1 MASLARTAVRPAL
14 SAGMVMPSAA
24 VRVSATAGFH
34 SSATQ
39 MSTLRELEGRIK
51 SVKNIEKI
59 TKSMKMIASTKLAKA
74 QRAMHA
80 AKAYGQ
86 TNDEV
91 FKNAEAKQS
100 EGGNQLY
107 VVVSSDKG
115 LCGGIHSSVSK
126 RTKTELKQIGGAA
139 GSADSSEGPRLVVLG
154 DKAKAQLS
162 RSLGKNIAISFNQV
176 GKDVPTFADASA
188 IADKIIA
195 SGVKFDQVN
204 IVYNAYVSAISFES
218 NILTVFGEE
227 ALRNAANFNAYEQE
241 DDTTKDLAEFALANA
256 IYAALV
262 EGHAAEIN
270 SKQNA
275 MDNASKNAGEM
286 IQTLGMAYNR
296 GRQAQITND
305 LIDIITGASAL

>member
-1 MASLARTAVRPAL
+1 
-14 SAGMVMPSAA
+14 
-24 VRVSATAGFH
+24 
-34 SSATQ
+34 
-39 MSTLRELEGRIK
+39 
-51 SVKNIEKI
+51 
-59 TKSMKMIASTKLAKA
+59 MIASTKLNKA
-74 QRAMHA
+74 QRAMRA

-86 TNDEV
+86 TSNEV
-91 FKNAEAKQS
+91 FENSEAKAS
-100 EGGNQLY
+100 EDANQLFI
-107 VVVSSDKG
+107 VVSSDKG

-126 RTKTELKQIGGAA
+126 RTKAEFGKISGAA
-139 GSADSSEGPRLVVLG
+139 ASAESSEGPHIVVLG
-154 DKAKAQLS
+154 DKAKSQLS
-162 RSLGKNIAISFNQV
+162 RSLGKNIAISFSQV

-188 IADKIIA
+188 IADKIIS
-195 SGVKFDQVN
+195 SGIKFDQVN
-204 IVYNAYVSAISFES
+204 IIYNAFVSAISFES
-218 NILTVFGEE
+218 RVMQVFGEN
-227 ALRNAANFNAYEQE
+227 ALRNGENYNAYEQE
-241 DDTTKDLAEFALANA
+241 DDATRDLAEFAFANA